1 MQSED
6 RDVVGHNGLEPY
18 SEMSSAQYDRARLDE
33 LVVVEDDYSGPLEVG
48 H

>member
-1 MQSED
+1 MSWD
-6 RDVVGHNGLEPY
+6 IFLTMGNYSLEPY
-18 SEMSSAQYDRARLDE
+18 SETSPAQYDRARLDE